1 MALLTANGLKK
12 SFGDHVLFENVS
24 FTLNNKDRIG
34 FAGANGVG
42 KTTLFKLITGEI
54 TPDEGNIYTD
64 KLIKIGVIGQT
75 PDIPKGN
82 SIFEFALMEFKNLL
96 DIEDE
101 LNDIANELEQSA
113 HNHVKLQKLINRQH
127 TLQQRF
133 NDDGGN
139 TISSRVRSA
148 LLGLGFSA
156 DDLLRPASTLSG
168 GQVNKVMLARVL
180 LKNANLLLLDEP
192 TNHLD
197 ISSVEWLEDFL
208 INYKGA
214 FIVISHDRYFLD
226 NVTQK
231 TMEIRPGGFAFSE
244 GNYSTHLALMENENE
259 FAARKYY
266 NTQKEIRRLYGIV
279 EQQRRWNKERNIRTA
294 ESKLKQ
300 IDRLKGTLVEPE
312 KDRQPL
318 RFMFNPRDIS
328 GNDVLTANGLKKA
341 FGDNV
346 LFNDVS
352 LHIRKGERMFLVGP
366 NGCGKTTLLKIL
378 AGKSLP
384 DKGVIIPGANVEAA
398 YYEQT
403 VKNMDENNSALDEI
417 WNAYPRLNKTDIH
430 NALAAFLFKKDQVEK
445 KISFLSGGERA
456 RIQLLK
462 LMLSNANFLLLDEPT
477 NHLDI
482 HSREA
487 LENALFDYNGTF
499 IIVTHDRYL
508 IDKLADRVLYFKDG
522 EIIES
527 IGGYAELSKNVLFEA
542 TRTVKGGNRN
552 LTSDYNQKKRMQ
564 ALAAKLRGE
573 ISNVESEIS
582 NQETVINSI
591 DGELMAAEY
600 MRANELAVL
609 RANAQNRL
617 DKLYAEWER
626 LQEELEQTRIDDN

>member
-12 SFGDHVLFENVS
+12 TFGDYVLFENVS
-24 FTLNNKDRIG
+24 FTINNKDRVG

-42 KTTLFKLITGEI
+42 KTTIFKLITGEL

-75 PDIPKGN
+75 PDIPEGK
-82 SIFEFALMEFKNLL
+82 SILEFALMEFKDLL
-96 DIEDE
+96 DIEQE
-101 LNDIANELEQSA
+101 LSEIAGEIELFTDNPA
-113 HNHVKLQKLINRQH
+113 KLQKLINRQH

-133 NDDGGN
+133 NDDGGI
-139 TISSRVRSA
+139 TISARVKSA

-226 NVTQK
+226 KVTQK

-244 GNYSTHLALMENENE
+244 GNYSTHVALMENENE

-279 EQQRRWNKERNIRTA
+279 EQQRRWNRERNIKTA

-300 IDRLKGTLVEPE
+300 IDRLKETLIEPE
-312 KDRQPL
+312 KERQSL

-328 GNDVLTANGLKKA
+328 GNDALIANSLKKS
-341 FGDNV
+341 FGDNI

-352 LHIRKGERMFLVGP
+352 LHIRKGERVFLVGP

-378 AGKSLP
+378 AGKLQP
-384 DKGVIIPGANVEAA
+384 DKGVVIPGANVELA

-403 VKNMDENNSALDEI
+403 VKNMDENNTALDEI
-417 WNAYPRLNKTDIH
+417 WNAYPRLDKTDVH

-445 KISFLSGGERA
+445 NISFLSGGERA

-508 IDKLADRVLYFKDG
+508 IEKLADRVLYFKDG

-527 IGGYAELSKNVLFEA
+527 IGGYEELSKNISFELTGTA
-542 TRTVKGGNRN
+542 KGSNRN
-552 LTSDYNQKKRMQ
+552 LASGYNQKKRLQ
-564 ALAAKLRGE
+564 AVAAKLRGE

-582 NQETVINSI
+582 DRETAIVKL
-591 DGELMAAEY
+591 DDELIQADY
-600 MRANELAVL
+600 VKANELSLL
-609 RANAQNRL
+609 RAKVQSELEN
-617 DKLYAEWER
+617 LYTKWEQ
-626 LQEELEQTRIDDN
+626 LQEELGKTRFDDK